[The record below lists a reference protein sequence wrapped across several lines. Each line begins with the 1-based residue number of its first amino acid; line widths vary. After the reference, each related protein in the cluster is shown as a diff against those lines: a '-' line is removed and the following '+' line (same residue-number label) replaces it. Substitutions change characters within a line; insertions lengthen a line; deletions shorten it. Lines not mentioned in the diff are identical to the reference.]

1 MLFILGLL
9 YPFNNSQR
17 LIMQNDNIYNQ
28 LGYTSEFLTANS
40 EIANLY
46 PDYGDLVKLEADKFY
61 FSGNHPAVLFVNIKS
76 FSNNDELRRIA
87 AIQHKAWNYRKV
99 ILLFALSETEI
110 RIYNC
115 YEKPTYIKENDDI
128 NLKLNPAELLRY
140 DTTSSDVDTLN
151 ILVEIF
157 SRIGVDNG
165 LLLTEQP
172 EIRKKIDLQNRID
185 AYLVKSLIETA
196 NALEKDGLNKK
207 VIHSLLMRS
216 LFILF
221 LEDKG
226 AANEAGLYTKIK
238 SDCSSYFDILDS
250 KEATYKLFEEVQIHF
265 NGNVTPVLP
274 NEKELV
280 TDNHLK
286 LIKRCFIDG
295 NISDDETLF
304 KNWRLFNFEIIQ
316 IELLSEIY
324 ENFLGELRHQRGQF
338 YTPYNLVE
346 LILSDK
352 LPISN
357 SNYNVKILDPACG
370 SGIFLVES
378 YKRLIKRWKK
388 ANNTN
393 KIGFENLKNL
403 LVDNIYGIEIDETAI
418 KVAAFSLYLALIDEL
433 DPKTLW
439 IETNYQL
446 PYLIFDSEDTNIKNQ
461 GRNLWRK
468 DTIGEV
474 DTHLF
479 PKVDLI
485 IGNPPFGTK
494 NLPQIIKEYCSKYK
508 FSNEYVLPFIHK
520 SVEFCPTGE
529 IALIFNSKVLT
540 NTQKTYQNFRKW
552 LFNANYVEKV
562 YNLSIFRKTPKH
574 FGGQLFASAVGPVSI
589 VYFQHIAPE
598 TISETIEYWA
608 PKTYIKSSIVDGVV
622 IDNSDIKKLPR
633 IECQNPN
640 SKIWKVALWGNFNNF
655 RLLKKLQKTTLK
667 DYFDKTDNWIY
678 GRGLNADSNNPD
690 FVPKQMIKTECIERY
705 FTDPDTS
712 TQPNT
717 KFYRK
722 NNEQL
727 FSPPFVIFKEG
738 QHDTEIAC
746 SLFEKKIYC
755 TTGAFVINTTDEKL
769 DEKKFL
775 VSYLNSNIA
784 KYILF
789 LTASSWGIERE
800 RVLLNELLEL
810 PSPFSSIDSDILKN
824 IATAFDKIA
833 SLKESVIC
841 DDAKVKE
848 LEQYIFNEFIK
859 HFSLSDREVA
869 LIEDTMLFG
878 LGLFRDGHNSI
889 GFRRTQLSENIMYAE
904 TLYNDINSFLLSSNT
919 KVSATIYDVQLNDP
933 LNLVILHF
941 GKEVKEI
948 EIKNITELRKQLQEI
963 DKYTVQKKTHSIYV
977 QKHLKY
983 YDKDTVYLI
992 KPNQKRF
999 WTRTQA
1005 MEDASSLIADIINM
1019 AK

>member
-1 MLFILGLL
+1 
-9 YPFNNSQR
+9 
-17 LIMQNDNIYNQ
+17 MQDENIYSK
-28 LGYTSEFLTANS
+28 LGYAEFLIDNS
-40 EIANLY
+40 EIVSLY
-46 PDYGDLVKLEADKFY
+46 PDYSDLTKIEADKFY
-61 FSGNHPAVLFVNIKS
+61 FSGNHPAVLFVDVKS
-76 FSNNDELRRIA
+76 FNNNDELRRIA
-87 AIQHKAWNYRKV
+87 TIQHKAWNYRKV
-99 ILLFALSETEI
+99 ILLFALSDTEI

-115 YEKPTYIKENDDI
+115 YEKPAYIKENDNV

-140 DTTSSDVDTLN
+140 DSTSSDVDALN

-165 LLLTEQP
+165 LLWTEQP

-185 AYLVKSLIETA
+185 AYLVKSLINTA
-196 NALEKDGLNKK
+196 NALETDGLDKK
-207 VIHSLLMRS
+207 IIHSLLMRS

-226 AANEAGLYTKIK
+226 AANEAGLYAKIK
-238 SDCSSYFDILDS
+238 DDCSCYFDILDS

-295 NISDDETLF
+295 NISDNETLF

-324 ENFLGELRHQRGQF
+324 EIFLGELRHERGQF

-346 LILSDK
+346 LVLSEK
-352 LPISN
+352 LSISN
-357 SNYNVKILDPACG
+357 TNYNIKILDPACG

-388 ANNTN
+388 ANHTDR
-393 KIGFENLKNL
+393 ISFENLRSL
-403 LVDNIYGIEIDETAI
+403 LLDNIYGIEIDETAI
-418 KVAAFSLYLALIDEL
+418 KVAAFSLYLALVDEL

-446 PYLIFDSEDTNIKNQ
+446 PYLIFDSEDTSIKHQ
-461 GRNLWRK
+461 GCNLWRK

-474 DTHLF
+474 DAHLF
-479 PKVDLI
+479 PKVDLV

-494 NLPQIIKEYCSKYK
+494 NLPQTIKEYCSKHK

-520 SVEFCPTGE
+520 SVKFCPNGE

-552 LFNANYVEKV
+552 LFNTNYVEKV

-574 FGGQLFASAVGPVSI
+574 FGGQLFSSAVGPVSI
-589 VYFQHIAPE
+589 VYFRPIAPE

-608 PKTYIKSSIVDGVV
+608 PKTYVKSNIVDGVV
-622 IDNSDIKKLPR
+622 IDNSDIKELPR
-633 IECQNPN
+633 IECLNPN
-640 SKIWKVALWGNFNNF
+640 SKIWKVALWGNFNSF
-655 RLLKKLQKTTLK
+655 RLLNKLQKTTLK
-667 DYFDKTDNWIY
+667 KYFDNTGEWIY
-678 GRGLNADSNNPD
+678 GRGLNADSDNPD
-690 FVPKQMIKTECIERY
+690 FVPNQIIKTECIERY
-705 FTDPDTS
+705 FTDPNIS
-712 TQPNT
+712 THPNS

-722 NNEQL
+722 NNEHL

-746 SLFEKKIYC
+746 SLYNQNSYC
-755 TTGAFVINTTDEKL
+755 TTGAFIINTTNEKL

-775 VSYLNSNIA
+775 VSYLNSDLA

-810 PSPFSSIDSDILKN
+810 PSPFSGVGSNVVKN
-824 IATAFDKIA
+824 IATAFDKIV
-833 SLKESVIC
+833 SLKKSIIC
-841 DDAKVKE
+841 DNAKIEEQERYILNE
-848 LEQYIFNEFIK
+848 LIK
-859 HFSLSDREVA
+859 HFSLSDREVT
-869 LIEDTMLFG
+869 LIEDTMSFG
-878 LGLFRDGHNSI
+878 LGLFKDGHNSV
-889 GFRRTQLSENIMYAE
+889 GFKRTLQCENLAYA
-904 TLYNDINSFLLSSNT
+904 TILCDDINTFLSSSST
-919 KVSATIYDVQLNDP
+919 RVYAQIYDVELNDP

-941 GKEVKEI
+941 GKEVKGV
-948 EIKNITELRKQLQEI
+948 EIKNISELRKQLQEI
-963 DKYTVQKKTHSIYV
+963 DKYTIQRKAPSIYV
-977 QKHLKY
+977 QKHIKY
-983 YDKDTVYLI
+983 YDNDVVYLI

-999 WTRTQA
+999 WTKTQA

>member
-1 MLFILGLL
+1 
-9 YPFNNSQR
+9 
-17 LIMQNDNIYNQ
+17 MQNDNIYDK

-46 PDYGDLVKLEADKFY
+46 PDYGDLVKLEVDKFY

-115 YEKPTYIKENDDI
+115 YEKPAYIKENDNV

-140 DTTSSDVDTLN
+140 NTASSDVDTLN

-165 LLLTEQP
+165 LLWTEQP

-274 NEKELV
+274 DEKELV

-286 LIKRCFIDG
+286 LIKKCFIDG
-295 NISDDETLF
+295 NISDNETLF

-324 ENFLGELRHQRGQF
+324 ENFLGELRHERGQF

-352 LPISN
+352 LPISK

-393 KIGFENLKNL
+393 KISFENLKSL
-403 LVDNIYGIEIDETAI
+403 LLDNIYGIEIDETAI

-446 PYLIFDSEDTNIKNQ
+446 PYLIFDSEDTNIQNQ
-461 GRNLWRK
+461 GCNLWRK

-552 LFNANYVEKV
+552 LFNSNYVEKV

-622 IDNSDIKKLPR
+622 IDNSDIKELPR
-633 IECQNPN
+633 TECLKPN

-678 GRGLNADSNNPD
+678 GRGLNADSDNPD
-690 FVPKQMIKTECIERY
+690 FIPEYIIKTESIERY
-705 FTDPDTS
+705 RTNVDS
-712 TQPNT
+712 AIIRNT
-717 KFYRK
+717 KFYRDNNK
-722 NNEQL
+722 NL
-727 FSPPFVIFKEG
+727 FIPPFILFKQG
-738 QHDTEIAC
+738 QHKTEIAC
-746 SLFEKKIYC
+746 SLFEKEAYC
-755 TTGAFVINTTDEKL
+755 TTGAFAINSNNIQD
-769 DEKKFL
+769 KKVL
-775 VSYLNSNIA
+775 VSFLNSDIV
-784 KYILF
+784 KFYLF
-789 LTASSWGIERE
+789 LSASSWGIERE
-800 RVLLNELLEL
+800 QVFLNELLEL
-810 PSPFSSIDSDILKN
+810 PSPFTSLCSPTIKNKISNYFDDIVSKKSQFFNNDDITEIERLIFDEFVKCLSL
-824 IATAFDKIA
+824 TERDKIIINDT
-833 SLKESVIC
+833 LV
-841 DDAKVKE
+841 
-848 LEQYIFNEFIK
+848 FN
-859 HFSLSDREVA
+859 
-869 LIEDTMLFG
+869 
-878 LGLFRDGHNSI
+878 LGLFKDGHNSI
-889 GFRRTQLSENIMYAE
+889 GFKRTQLPENIKYAE

-933 LNLVILHF
+933 LNLIILHF

-948 EIKNITELRKQLQEI
+948 EIKNISELRKQLQEI
-963 DKYTVQKKTHSIYV
+963 DQYTIQKKAHSIYV
-977 QKHLKY
+977 QKHIKY
-983 YDKDTVYLI
+983 HDKDTVYLI

>member
-1 MLFILGLL
+1 
-9 YPFNNSQR
+9 
-17 LIMQNDNIYNQ
+17 MQTDNIYNQ

-40 EIANLY
+40 EITNLY

-61 FSGNHPAVLFVNIKS
+61 FSGDQPAIIFVDIKS
-76 FSNNDELRRIA
+76 FSNKEELQRIA
-87 AIQHKAWNYRKV
+87 AIQHKAWNYRKI

-115 YEKPTYIKENDDI
+115 YEKPTYINENDNI
-128 NLKLNPAELLRY
+128 NFKLKPAELLCY
-140 DTTSSDVDTLN
+140 DTSSSDVDTLN
-151 ILVEIF
+151 TLLEIF

-165 LLLTEQP
+165 LLWTEHS

-196 NALEKDGLNKK
+196 DALEKDGLNKK
-207 VIHSLLMRS
+207 IIHSLLMRS

-238 SDCSSYFDILDS
+238 SDSSSYFDILDS
-250 KEATYKLFEEVQIHF
+250 KEATYRLFEEVQIHF

-274 NEKELV
+274 KEKELV
-280 TDNHLK
+280 TDDHLK

-295 NISDDETLF
+295 NISDNEILF
-304 KNWRLFNFEIIQ
+304 ENWRLFNFEIIQ

-324 ENFLGELRHQRGQF
+324 ENFLGELRHERGQF

-346 LILSDK
+346 FILSDK
-352 LPISN
+352 LPIN
-357 SNYNVKILDPACG
+357 NNYDVKVLDPACG

-378 YKRLIKRWKK
+378 YKRIIKRWKK

-393 KIGFENLKNL
+393 KISFENLKKL
-403 LVDNIYGIEIDETAI
+403 LLNNIYGIEIDETAI

-446 PYLIFDSEDTNIKNQ
+446 PYLIFDSEDTNIQNQ
-461 GRNLWRK
+461 GCNLWRK

-474 DTHLF
+474 DTQIF

-494 NLPQIIKEYCSKYK
+494 NLPQIIKDYCSKYK

-562 YNLSIFRKTPKH
+562 CNLSIFRKTPKH

-589 VYFQHIAPE
+589 VYFQHIAPD
-598 TISETIEYWA
+598 TISDTIEYWA

-622 IDNSDIKKLPR
+622 IDKSDIKELPR
-633 IECQNPN
+633 IECMNPD
-640 SKIWKVALWGNFNNF
+640 SKIWKVALWSNFNNF
-655 RLLKKLQKTTLK
+655 RLLKKLKKTTLK
-667 DYFDKTDNWIY
+667 DYFEKTDNWIY
-678 GRGLNADSNNPD
+678 GRGLNADKNNPD
-690 FVPKQMIKTECIERY
+690 FIPNQIIKTECIERY

-727 FSPPFVIFKEG
+727 FFPPFVLFKEG
-738 QHDTEIAC
+738 QHNTEIAC
-746 SLFEKKIYC
+746 SLFEKKRYC
-755 TTGAFVINTTDEKL
+755 TTGAFVINTTDEML

-775 VSYLNSNIA
+775 VSYLNSDIA

-789 LTASSWGIERE
+789 LTTSSWGIERE

-810 PSPFSSIDSDILKN
+810 PSPFSSIDSNTLRN
-824 IATAFDKIA
+824 IVITFDKIT
-833 SLKESVIC
+833 SLKKSIIC
-841 DDAKVKE
+841 DDVKIKAH
-848 LEQYIFNEFIK
+848 EQYILNELIK
-859 HFSLSDREVA
+859 HFSLSDREVT
-869 LIEDTMLFG
+869 LIEDTMLFS
-878 LGLFRDGHNSI
+878 LGLFKDGHDSI
-889 GFRRTQLSENIMYAE
+889 GFRQTQLSENIKYAE
-904 TLYNDINSFLLSSNT
+904 TLNNDINSFLLSSNMT
-919 KVSATIYDVQLNDP
+919 VSATIYDVQLNDP

-948 EIKNITELRKQLQEI
+948 ETKNITELRKQLQEI
-963 DKYTVQKKTHSIYV
+963 DKYIVQKKMHSIYV
-977 QKHLKY
+977 QKHITY

>member
-1 MLFILGLL
+1 MNLTAAGTSIMHNEYQYDAVDNILGITNAVVPTRGNTNGDKKLGGAFKHSYAYDDL
-9 YPFNNSQR
+9 NRLVYASGKAKQASYSMQMTFGRMSEPLTKVQKVDSTKTAQSYDFTYKYEDSNHPTAPTQIGHEHYTYDANGNPTLVENDSLGTERRMYWDEDNR
-17 LIMQNDNIYNQ
+17 LIVLSDNGKTCRYTYNAA
-28 LGYTSEFLTANS
+28 GERIIKSH
-40 EIANLY
+40 
-46 PDYGDLVKLEADKFY
+46 GDLEGVYINGAPQGITFHETEDYTIYPAPIITVTKNRFTKHYFIGDKRVASKLGVGKFSNVY
-61 FSGNHPAVLFVNIKS
+61 GISGNNVTAGQKDYAARMMQIEKQREEYYKSLGTPPGVPTMKGATADPDNTGRGYNDIIGDLGDHSVPEGWVQRPRFNEKGDVPGPPVQFVSIKS
-76 FSNNDELRRIA
+76 FSNNGELRRIA

-115 YEKPTYIKENDDI
+115 YEKPTYIKGGDDI
-128 NLKLNPAELLRY
+128 NLKLNNAELLCY

-165 LLLTEQP
+165 LLWTKQP

-196 NALEKDGLNKK
+196 KALEKDGLNKK

-238 SDCSSYFDILDS
+238 SDCSSYFDILNS
-250 KEATYKLFEEVQIHF
+250 KEATYKLF
-265 NGNVTPVLP
+265 
-274 NEKELV
+274 
-280 TDNHLK
+280 
-286 LIKRCFIDG
+286 
-295 NISDDETLF
+295 
-304 KNWRLFNFEIIQ
+304 
-316 IELLSEIY
+316 
-324 ENFLGELRHQRGQF
+324 
-338 YTPYNLVE
+338 
-346 LILSDK
+346 LSDK
-352 LPISN
+352 LPISK

-393 KIGFENLKNL
+393 KISFEKLKNL
-403 LVDNIYGIEIDETAI
+403 LLDNIYGIEIDETAI

-461 GRNLWRK
+461 GRNIWRK

-494 NLPQIIKEYCSKYK
+494 NLPQTIKEYCSKYK

-540 NTQKTYQNFRKW
+540 NTQKPYQNFRKW
-552 LFNANYVEKV
+552 LFNSNYVEKV
-562 YNLSIFRKTPKH
+562 YNLSIFRKAPKH
-574 FGGQLFASAVGPVSI
+574 FGGQLFVSAVGPVSI

-598 TISETIEYWA
+598 TISEIIEYWV

-622 IDNSDIKKLPR
+622 IDNSDIKELPR
-633 IECQNPN
+633 TKCLNPN

-678 GRGLNADSNNPD
+678 GRGLNADSDNPD
-690 FVPKQMIKTECIERY
+690 FVPNQLIKTECIERY
-705 FTDPDTS
+705 FTAPDTS
-712 TQPNT
+712 TQSNT

-722 NNEQL
+722 
-727 FSPPFVIFKEG
+727 K
-738 QHDTEIAC
+738 
-746 SLFEKKIYC
+746 
-755 TTGAFVINTTDEKL
+755 
-769 DEKKFL
+769 
-775 VSYLNSNIA
+775 
-784 KYILF
+784 
-789 LTASSWGIERE
+789 
-800 RVLLNELLEL
+800 
-810 PSPFSSIDSDILKN
+810 
-824 IATAFDKIA
+824 
-833 SLKESVIC
+833 
-841 DDAKVKE
+841 
-848 LEQYIFNEFIK
+848 
-859 HFSLSDREVA
+859 
-869 LIEDTMLFG
+869 
-878 LGLFRDGHNSI
+878 
-889 GFRRTQLSENIMYAE
+889 
-904 TLYNDINSFLLSSNT
+904 
-919 KVSATIYDVQLNDP
+919 
-933 LNLVILHF
+933 
-941 GKEVKEI
+941 
-948 EIKNITELRKQLQEI
+948 
-963 DKYTVQKKTHSIYV
+963 
-977 QKHLKY
+977 
-983 YDKDTVYLI
+983 
-992 KPNQKRF
+992 
-999 WTRTQA
+999 
-1005 MEDASSLIADIINM
+1005 
-1019 AK
+1019 

>member
-1 MLFILGLL
+1 MHNEYQYDAVDNILGITNAVDPTRGNTNGDKKLGGAFKHSYAYDDL
-9 YPFNNSQR
+9 NRLVYASGKAKQASYSMQMTFGRMSEPLTKVQKVDSTKTAQSYDFTYKYEDSNHPTAPTQIGHEHYTYDANGNPTLVENDSLGTERRMYWDEDNR
-17 LIMQNDNIYNQ
+17 LIVLSDNGKTCRYTYNAA
-28 LGYTSEFLTANS
+28 GERIIKSH
-40 EIANLY
+40 
-46 PDYGDLVKLEADKFY
+46 GDLEGVYINGAPQGITFHETEDYTIYPAPIITVTKNRFTKHYFIGDKRVASKLGVGKFSNVY
-61 FSGNHPAVLFVNIKS
+61 GISGNNVTAGQKDYAARMMQIEKQREEYYKSLGTPPGVPTMKGATADPDNTGRGYNDIIGDLGDHSVPEGWVQRPRFNEKGDVPGPPVQFVSIKS
-76 FSNNDELRRIA
+76 FSNNGELRRIA

-115 YEKPTYIKENDDI
+115 YEKPTYIKGGDDI
-128 NLKLNPAELLRY
+128 NLKLNNAELLCY

-165 LLLTEQP
+165 LLWTKQP

-196 NALEKDGLNKK
+196 KALEKDGLNKK

-226 AANEAGLYTKIK
+226 VANEAGLYTKIK
-238 SDCSSYFDILDS
+238 SDCSSYFDILNS
-250 KEATYKLFEEVQIHF
+250 KEATYKLF
-265 NGNVTPVLP
+265 
-274 NEKELV
+274 
-280 TDNHLK
+280 
-286 LIKRCFIDG
+286 
-295 NISDDETLF
+295 
-304 KNWRLFNFEIIQ
+304 
-316 IELLSEIY
+316 
-324 ENFLGELRHQRGQF
+324 
-338 YTPYNLVE
+338 
-346 LILSDK
+346 LSDK
-352 LPISN
+352 LPISK

-393 KIGFENLKNL
+393 KISFEKLKNL
-403 LVDNIYGIEIDETAI
+403 LLDNIYGIEIDETAI

-461 GRNLWRK
+461 GRNIWRK

-494 NLPQIIKEYCSKYK
+494 NLPQTIKEYCSKYK

-540 NTQKTYQNFRKW
+540 NTQKPYQNFRKW
-552 LFNANYVEKV
+552 LFNSNYVEKV
-562 YNLSIFRKTPKH
+562 YNLSIFRKAPKH

-598 TISETIEYWA
+598 TISEIIEYWV

-622 IDNSDIKKLPR
+622 IDNSDIKELPR
-633 IECQNPN
+633 TKCLNPN

-678 GRGLNADSNNPD
+678 GRGLNADSDNPD
-690 FVPKQMIKTECIERY
+690 FVPNQLIKTECIERY
-705 FTDPDTS
+705 FTAPDTS
-712 TQPNT
+712 TQSNT

-722 NNEQL
+722 
-727 FSPPFVIFKEG
+727 K
-738 QHDTEIAC
+738 
-746 SLFEKKIYC
+746 
-755 TTGAFVINTTDEKL
+755 
-769 DEKKFL
+769 
-775 VSYLNSNIA
+775 
-784 KYILF
+784 
-789 LTASSWGIERE
+789 
-800 RVLLNELLEL
+800 
-810 PSPFSSIDSDILKN
+810 
-824 IATAFDKIA
+824 
-833 SLKESVIC
+833 
-841 DDAKVKE
+841 
-848 LEQYIFNEFIK
+848 
-859 HFSLSDREVA
+859 
-869 LIEDTMLFG
+869 
-878 LGLFRDGHNSI
+878 
-889 GFRRTQLSENIMYAE
+889 
-904 TLYNDINSFLLSSNT
+904 
-919 KVSATIYDVQLNDP
+919 
-933 LNLVILHF
+933 
-941 GKEVKEI
+941 
-948 EIKNITELRKQLQEI
+948 
-963 DKYTVQKKTHSIYV
+963 
-977 QKHLKY
+977 
-983 YDKDTVYLI
+983 
-992 KPNQKRF
+992 
-999 WTRTQA
+999 
-1005 MEDASSLIADIINM
+1005 
-1019 AK
+1019 

>member
-1 MLFILGLL
+1 MHNEYQYDAVDNILGITNAVDPTRGNTNGDKKLGGAFKHSYAYDDL
-9 YPFNNSQR
+9 NRLVYASGKAKQASYSMQMTFGRMSEPLTKVQKVDSTKTAQSYDFTYKYEDSNHPTAPTQIGHEHYTYDANGNPTLVENDSLGTERRMYWDEDNR
-17 LIMQNDNIYNQ
+17 LIVLSDNGKTCRYTYNAA
-28 LGYTSEFLTANS
+28 GERIIKSH
-40 EIANLY
+40 
-46 PDYGDLVKLEADKFY
+46 GDLEGVYINGAPQGITFHETEDYTIYPAPIITVTKNRFTKHYFIGDKRVASKLGVGKFSNVY
-61 FSGNHPAVLFVNIKS
+61 GISGNNVTAGQKDYAARMMQIEKQREEYYKSLGTPPGVPTMKGATADPDNTGRGYNDIIGDLGDHSVPEGWVQRPRFNEKGDVPGPPVQFVSIKS
-76 FSNNDELRRIA
+76 FSNNGELRRIA

-115 YEKPTYIKENDDI
+115 YEKPTYIKGGDDI
-128 NLKLNPAELLRY
+128 NLKLNNAELLCY

-165 LLLTEQP
+165 LLWTKQP

-196 NALEKDGLNKK
+196 KALEKDGLNKK

-226 AANEAGLYTKIK
+226 VANEAGLYTKIK
-238 SDCSSYFDILDS
+238 SDCSSYFDILNS
-250 KEATYKLFEEVQIHF
+250 KEATYKLF
-265 NGNVTPVLP
+265 
-274 NEKELV
+274 
-280 TDNHLK
+280 
-286 LIKRCFIDG
+286 
-295 NISDDETLF
+295 
-304 KNWRLFNFEIIQ
+304 
-316 IELLSEIY
+316 
-324 ENFLGELRHQRGQF
+324 
-338 YTPYNLVE
+338 
-346 LILSDK
+346 LSDK
-352 LPISN
+352 LPISK

-393 KIGFENLKNL
+393 KISFEKLKNL
-403 LVDNIYGIEIDETAI
+403 LLDNIYGIEIDETAI

-461 GRNLWRK
+461 GRNIWRK

-494 NLPQIIKEYCSKYK
+494 NLPQTIKEYCSKYK

-540 NTQKTYQNFRKW
+540 NTQKPYQNFRKW
-552 LFNANYVEKV
+552 LFNSNYVEKV
-562 YNLSIFRKTPKH
+562 YNLSIFRKAPKH

-598 TISETIEYWA
+598 TISEIIEYWV

-622 IDNSDIKKLPR
+622 IDNSDIKELPR
-633 IECQNPN
+633 TKCLNPN

-667 DYFDKTDNWIY
+667 DYFDNTDNWIY
-678 GRGLNADSNNPD
+678 GRGLNADSDNPD
-690 FVPKQMIKTECIERY
+690 FVPNQLIKTECIERY
-705 FTDPDTS
+705 FTAPDTS
-712 TQPNT
+712 TQSNT

-722 NNEQL
+722 
-727 FSPPFVIFKEG
+727 K
-738 QHDTEIAC
+738 
-746 SLFEKKIYC
+746 
-755 TTGAFVINTTDEKL
+755 
-769 DEKKFL
+769 
-775 VSYLNSNIA
+775 
-784 KYILF
+784 
-789 LTASSWGIERE
+789 
-800 RVLLNELLEL
+800 
-810 PSPFSSIDSDILKN
+810 
-824 IATAFDKIA
+824 
-833 SLKESVIC
+833 
-841 DDAKVKE
+841 
-848 LEQYIFNEFIK
+848 
-859 HFSLSDREVA
+859 
-869 LIEDTMLFG
+869 
-878 LGLFRDGHNSI
+878 
-889 GFRRTQLSENIMYAE
+889 
-904 TLYNDINSFLLSSNT
+904 
-919 KVSATIYDVQLNDP
+919 
-933 LNLVILHF
+933 
-941 GKEVKEI
+941 
-948 EIKNITELRKQLQEI
+948 
-963 DKYTVQKKTHSIYV
+963 
-977 QKHLKY
+977 
-983 YDKDTVYLI
+983 
-992 KPNQKRF
+992 
-999 WTRTQA
+999 
-1005 MEDASSLIADIINM
+1005 
-1019 AK
+1019 